1 MKSLMRQNPQQKA
14 TRCVPRVPTR
24 SRTRHAPKSASSA
37 GYRGLS
43 LAWLGSLMR
52 PKAVAACT
60 QRHATLMHSCTHSEL
75 RKCRCEQRGTNHW
88 REAHA
93 AWQYS
98 CTPPP
103 ASRAEGTSS
112 RSNPEVATFT
122 TLRPHSD
129 GGYAPTEMGCSRRDY
144 LEEEEED
151 EEFEPK

>member
-1 MKSLMRQNPQQKA
+1 
-14 TRCVPRVPTR
+14 
-24 SRTRHAPKSASSA
+24 
-37 GYRGLS
+37 
-43 LAWLGSLMR
+43 MR

-112 RSNPEVATFT
+112 RFT

-151 EEFEPK
+151 EEFEHK